1 MKKVFLG
8 ILLLALAGSVL
19 IGRAYHSLRFKQQ
32 VTGYLKRAADS
43 NTIELA
49 SEELGTA
56 IHYLE
61 KHNLTEGYTS
71 ILWQT
76 PDEDISFWY
85 RNLVASQKELTA
97 SRDAS
102 ALERTNVLLKLRET
116 LVDDGEKMKVTV
128 PAGISVFPHNHA
140 WFAAMIVAFVV
151 GMTGLVILS
160 EGAMKD
166 SVK

>member
-8 ILLLALAGSVL
+8 ILLLALGGSVL
-19 IGRAYHSLRFKQQ
+19 ISRAYKTLHFKQQ
-32 VTGYLKRAADS
+32 VTGYLKRASDA

-49 SEELGTA
+49 AEELGIA
-56 IHYLE
+56 LHYLE

-85 RNLVASQKELTA
+85 RNLVASKKELEA
-97 SRDAS
+97 SRQAS

-116 LVDDGEKMKVTV
+116 LIDDGEKMKVTV
-128 PAGISVFPHNHA
+128 PPGISVYPHNHA
-140 WFAAMIVAFVV
+140 WFGTLIVALVV
-151 GMTGLVILS
+151 GISGLVILS
-160 EGAMKD
+160 DGMTKND
-166 SVK
+166 RR